1 MQCNIDLNLCIVQIN
16 FYFVNNINTSSKDI
30 YIISMWN
37 IYIHFSIIYIETI
50 NDWELNSFWYLF
62 FFINI

>member
-37 IYIHFSIIYIETI
+37 IYRNFSIIYIETI